1 MIRQQSTDVY
11 RPSTVAP
18 PQGDARLTRMDMH
31 AHSWASNGPAIAALG
46 LIDCPECCSPPE
58 KVYEQARSRGMDFV
72 TITDHDVITGALELV
87 ERGYENV
94 VIGEEVTVRFP
105 EDGRSIHCLVWG
117 LSPAEHEQLGALRLR
132 DDIYSFAGW
141 LRDRNLPHAV
151 AHPLDGIGDTRAVW
165 RLERLALLFRGFELL
180 NGAHA
185 GGHYATVD
193 RWVRTLTP
201 DRLISIGKRH
211 HLPPLWPTDAPRAV
225 TAGGDDHGLLNL
237 GKTWAGVPVTDRDE
251 LTARGFIDRVMAG
264 EATLA
269 GQSGSPELLA
279 HQFMSVGMNRYAEPI
294 ASKLRPTR
302 RAVARKI
309 AAFAGV
315 DLPRQR
321 TPRLMMDAALGKVA
335 ARKAPGSAILRVLPE
350 RFSATLESYPDLAQR
365 LDPERRD
372 DGPAL
377 ADHDQMGAFADDLLT
392 ALTRDVASE
401 ALAAWQER
409 DWRRL
414 RTLTRDAG
422 AIGFAQA
429 PYLISLFLNNKDRW
443 GVRRIEHELGHASDD
458 APMRLALFTD
468 TLGDINGV
476 SRYIRQFSQWA
487 QRTGRDLHV
496 FAFDHPDLPDTP
508 NIHRITPV
516 FSAPTPGYEEL
527 RLHLPPLL
535 SVLRQVDEIQPDAVH
550 VSTPGPMGMIGAMAA
565 EMVRAPLLA
574 THHTDFPA
582 YVQRLFGDMSM
593 VKLCERTLRQLY
605 ARCDRVMTR
614 SESYLPSVRRLRVD
628 EKRIATIPAGVD
640 SDLFRPERRDLTVW
654 NGLARVD
661 SVKALYAGR
670 VSVEKNT
677 TLLENAWKI
686 IRRRCEDRGMDVELI
701 VVGDGPDRA
710 RLEKSLA
717 PFGARFLGYRHG
729 EELAT
734 LYASAD
740 FFMFPSITDTLG
752 QVVLEAQASGLPA
765 IVSTAGGPREIVEHA
780 VTGYTLPATDPGQ
793 WIDAAIT
800 LIDDEKLRRTLGAS
814 ARKRVE
820 PRSVDAMYE
829 FFWNAHEEAAQRKR
843 ESAGLDDGPPEP
855 LVSDAFIARAIA
867 HATAM

>member
-1 MIRQQSTDVY
+1 MIRQHTTDVY
-11 RPSTVAP
+11 RPSAVDQPEGA
-18 PQGDARLTRMDMH
+18 ALVRMDMH

-58 KVYEQARSRGMDFV
+58 KVYEQARSRGMDLV
-72 TITDHDVITGALELV
+72 TITDHDVISGALELV
-87 ERGYENV
+87 ERGFEGV

-141 LRDRNLPHAV
+141 LRDRGLAHAV

-193 RWVRTLTP
+193 RWVRSLTP
-201 DRLISIGKRH
+201 ERLVSIGKRH
-211 HLPPLWPTDAPRAV
+211 HLPPLWHTDAPRAV

-237 GKTWAGVPVTDRDE
+237 GKTWTGVPFKEGET
-251 LTARGFIDRVMAG
+251 LGARAFIERVMAG
-264 EATLA
+264 EAALG
-269 GQSGSPELLA
+269 GQSGTPELLA
-279 HQFMSVGMNRYAEPI
+279 HQFMSVGMNRYAASI
-294 ASKLRPTR
+294 ASRLRPTR
-302 RAVARKI
+302 HVVARKI
-309 AAFAGV
+309 ASFAGV
-315 DLPRQR
+315 DLPKPKRSSLLVDGAFGGLAR
-321 TPRLMMDAALGKVA
+321 RGVPESPLLRALA
-335 ARKAPGSAILRVLPE
+335 D
-350 RFSATLESYPDLAQR
+350 RFGPTLERYPDLAGR
-365 LDPERRD
+365 LAPEGRA

-377 ADHDQMGAFADDLLT
+377 AEHEQMGAFSEELMT
-392 ALTRDVASE
+392 ALTTDVAGA
-401 ALAAWQER
+401 ALSAWQER
-409 DWRRL
+409 DWARL
-414 RTLTRDAG
+414 KTIARDAG
-422 AIGFAQA
+422 ALALAQA
-429 PYLISLFLNNKDRW
+429 PYLVSLFLNNKDRW
-443 GVRRIEHELGHASDD
+443 GVRRIEHEL
-458 APMRLALFTD
+458 APPTHERPTRLALFTD

-476 SRYIRQFSQWA
+476 SRYIRQFSEWGE
-487 QRTGRDLHV
+487 RTGRDLHI
-496 FAFDHPDLPDTP
+496 FAFDHPDLPDAP
-508 NIHRITPV
+508 NIHRVTPV
-516 FSAPTPGYEEL
+516 FTAPTPGYEEL

-535 SVLRQVDEIQPDAVH
+535 SVLRQVDAIQPDAVH
-550 VSTPGPMGMIGAMAA
+550 VSTPGPMGMTGAIAA

-582 YVQRLFGDMSM
+582 YVQRLLGDMSM

-605 ARCDRVMTR
+605 GRCERVMTR
-614 SESYLPSVRRLRVD
+614 SESYLPSVRRLRVG
-628 EKRIATIPAGVD
+628 EERIATIPAGVD
-640 SDLFRPERRDLTVW
+640 SATFHPGQRDLKVW

-661 SVKALYAGR
+661 SIKALYAGR

-686 IRRRCEDRGMDVELI
+686 IRRRCEDRGMEVELI

-710 RLEKSLA
+710 RLEKSLS

-740 FFMFPSITDTLG
+740 LFMFPSVTDTLG

-780 VTGYTLPATDPGQ
+780 VTGYALPATDPGQ
-793 WIDAAIT
+793 WVDAAIT
-800 LIDDEKLRRTLGAS
+800 LIDDEPLRKQMGAS
-814 ARKRVE
+814 ARRRVE
-820 PRSVDAMYE
+820 PRSIDAMYE
-829 FFWNAHEEAAQRKR
+829 FFWNAHEEAARRRR
-843 ESAGLDDGPPEP
+843 ENAGLDDAAPEP
-855 LVSDAFIARAIA
+855 LISDAFIARAIA
-867 HATAM
+867 HAAAM

>member
-1 MIRQQSTDVY
+1 MTRQHATDVY
-11 RPSTVAP
+11 RPSVVCEPGNA
-18 PQGDARLTRMDMH
+18 ALVRMDMH
-31 AHSWASNGPAIAALG
+31 AHSWASSGPAIAALG

-58 KVYEQARSRGMDFV
+58 KVYEQARARGMDLV
-72 TITDHDVITGALELV
+72 TITDHDVISGALELV
-87 ERGYENV
+87 ERGFEGV

-141 LRDRNLPHAV
+141 LRDRGLAHAV

-185 GGHYATVD
+185 GGHYATVN
-193 RWVRTLTP
+193 RWVRSLTP
-201 DRLISIGKRH
+201 DRLISISKRH
-211 HLPPLWPTDAPRAV
+211 HLPPLWPSDAPRAV

-237 GKTWAGVPVTDRDE
+237 GKTWAGVP
-251 LTARGFIDRVMAG
+251 AREGETLGARAFIDRVMAG
-264 EATLA
+264 EATLG

-279 HQFMSVGMNRYAEPI
+279 HQFMSVGMNRYAAPI
-294 ASKLRPTR
+294 AARLRPTR
-302 RAVARKI
+302 HVVARQI

-315 DLPRQR
+315 DLPKPKRSSLV
-321 TPRLMMDAALGKVA
+321 TDAAFGGLSRRG
-335 ARKAPGSAILRVLPE
+335 APESPLLRALTE
-350 RFSATLESYPDLAQR
+350 RFAPTLERYPALAER
-365 LDPERRD
+365 LAPEGRA

-377 ADHDQMGAFADDLLT
+377 AEHEQMGAFAEELLT
-392 ALTRDVASE
+392 ALTADVAGD
-401 ALAAWQER
+401 ALAAWQAR
-409 DWRRL
+409 DWARL
-414 RTLTRDAG
+414 KQLARDAG
-422 AIGFAQA
+422 ALAFAQA
-429 PYLISLFLNNKDRW
+429 PYLVSLFLNNKDRW
-443 GVRRIEHELGHASDD
+443 GVRRIEHELGQTDHER
-458 APMRLALFTD
+458 PMRLALFTD

-476 SRYIRQFSQWA
+476 SRYIRQFSEWGK
-487 QRTGRDLHV
+487 RTGRDLHI
-496 FAFDHPDLPDTP
+496 FAFDHPGLPDAP
-508 NIHRITPV
+508 NIHRVTPV
-516 FSAPTPGYEEL
+516 LTAPTPGYEEL

-535 SVLRQVDEIQPDAVH
+535 SVLREIDEIQPDAVH
-550 VSTPGPMGMIGAMAA
+550 VSTPGPLGMAGAIAA

-582 YVQRLFGDMSM
+582 YIQRLLGDTSM
-593 VKLCERTLRQLY
+593 VRLCERGLRQLY
-605 ARCDRVMTR
+605 GRCDRVMTR

-628 EKRIATIPAGVD
+628 DARISTIPAGVD
-640 SDLFRPERRDLTVW
+640 SAAFAPERRDLGVW

-661 SVKALYAGR
+661 SVKAIYAGR

-677 TLLENAWKI
+677 TLLESVWKI

-729 EELAT
+729 DELAT

-740 FFMFPSITDTLG
+740 LFLFPSITDTLG

-765 IVSTAGGPREIVEHA
+765 IVSTAGGPREIIEHA
-780 VTGYTLPATDPGQ
+780 VTGYALPATDPGQ
-793 WIDAAIT
+793 WVDAAVT
-800 LIDDEKLRRTLGAS
+800 LLDDERLRAQMGAS
-814 ARKRVE
+814 ARRRVE
-820 PRSVDAMYE
+820 PRTIDAMYE
-829 FFWNAHEEAAQRKR
+829 FFWDAHEDAARRKR
-843 ESAGLDDGPPEP
+843 ENAGLDDSAPEP
-855 LVSDAFIARAIA
+855 LISDAFIARAIA
-867 HATAM
+867 HAAAI